1 MVSFRSGGEQ
11 RPRAGEFVRAADE
24 QDRDGGTGTREGDAE
39 VARGGIAVDHRL
51 VGQARVPEVLHARV
65 VEVAPE
71 ARVAGSGDVE
81 PEHGAGR
88 GRALAAGGL
97 PVAAGDV
104 PAEYGVVGRGGVAGS
119 EHARGV

>member
-51 VGQARVPEVLHARV
+51 VGQALAHRATSTRAERVRPPPDRRTTSSA
-65 VEVAPE
+65 
-71 ARVAGSGDVE
+71 
-81 PEHGAGR
+81 
-88 GRALAAGGL
+88 AAGL
-97 PVAAGDV
+97 ATSPVATRNHASPASV
-104 PAEYGVVGRGGVAGS
+104 PSPS
-119 EHARGV
+119 E